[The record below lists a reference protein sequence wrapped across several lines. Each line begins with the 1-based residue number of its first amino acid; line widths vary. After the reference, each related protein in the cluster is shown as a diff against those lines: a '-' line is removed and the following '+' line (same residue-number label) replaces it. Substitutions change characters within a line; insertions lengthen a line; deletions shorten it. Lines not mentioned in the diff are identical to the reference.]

1 MIQTAKTKEA
11 YDLSITWLGRD
22 LSEKCML
29 VRTQS
34 TTRPKEAEETMR
46 DNSLAAKTIT
56 GPERP
61 LPIKGSAITYMLGD
75 IMNIHVQN
83 DNKHQAI

>member
-1 MIQTAKTKEA
+1 M
-11 YDLSITWLGRD
+11 
-22 LSEKCML
+22 
-29 VRTQS
+29 
-34 TTRPKEAEETMR
+34 TRPKEAEETIR
-46 DNSLAAKTIT
+46 DNSLAAKAIT

>member
-1 MIQTAKTKEA
+1 MTCPLH
-11 YDLSITWLGRD
+11 DLAVTCLVQACPHTVHDSARRSQRDHERQRSGRKGHNQ
-22 LSEKCML
+22 L
-29 VRTQS
+29 
-34 TTRPKEAEETMR
+34 
-46 DNSLAAKTIT
+46 
-56 GPERP
+56 ERP